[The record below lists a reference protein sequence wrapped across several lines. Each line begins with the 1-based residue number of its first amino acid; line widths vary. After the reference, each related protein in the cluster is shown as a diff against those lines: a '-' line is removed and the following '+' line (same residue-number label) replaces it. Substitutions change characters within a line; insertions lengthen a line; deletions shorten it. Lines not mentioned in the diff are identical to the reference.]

1 MRRTELIALLK
12 KWNKQRLKSPK
23 CKLCS
28 LVCLNKLAVSN
39 LKMTNKLHTSLKTQE
54 IFSSLGQSLNLQ
66 PFILSKLAIALSIRK
81 GDLTPQDFETDNNG
95 LELSRQVIFGDHDLL
110 FRSLIVKNEG
120 RVVREDDYFPDLVKA
135 HLDRG
140 AKLLEN
146 EKRYTKDFYNHLCRL
161 DDNL

>member
-1 MRRTELIALLK
+1 
-12 KWNKQRLKSPK
+12 
-23 CKLCS
+23 
-28 LVCLNKLAVSN
+28 
-39 LKMTNKLHTSLKTQE
+39 MTNKLHTSLKTQK
-54 IFSSLGQSLNLQ
+54 IFGALGQSLSLQ

-81 GDLTPQDFETDNNG
+81 GALVPSDFETDNNG

-120 RVVREDDYFPDLVKA
+120 RALREEDYFPDLVKA

-140 AKLLEN
+140 AKLLED

-161 DDNL
+161 DDYL

>member
-1 MRRTELIALLK
+1 
-12 KWNKQRLKSPK
+12 
-23 CKLCS
+23 
-28 LVCLNKLAVSN
+28 
-39 LKMTNKLHTSLKTQE
+39 MTNKLHTSIKTQE
-54 IFSSLGQSLNLQ
+54 IFGSLGQSLGLQ

-81 GDLTPQDFETDNNG
+81 GALIPSDFESDNNG

-120 RVVREDDYFPDLVKA
+120 RAIREDDYFPDLVKA

-140 AKLLEN
+140 AKLLAD

>member
-1 MRRTELIALLK
+1 
-12 KWNKQRLKSPK
+12 
-23 CKLCS
+23 
-28 LVCLNKLAVSN
+28 
-39 LKMTNKLHTSLKTQE
+39 MTNKLHTSIKTQE
-54 IFSSLGQSLNLQ
+54 IFSSLGQSLSLQ

-81 GDLTPQDFETDNNG
+81 GALAPSDFETDNNG

-120 RVVREDDYFPDLVKA
+120 RAIREDDYFPDLVKA

-140 AKLLEN
+140 AKLLED